1 MFSQL
6 AERVHSETNA
16 LIVTI
21 RPGDASNLK
30 AALKKLIRD
39 ATNTDHD
46 DEDERSASSVPG
58 VSSHDPSQL
67 YPLQKA
73 NSLQGHKFLNYDLQ
87 LLQNHLK
94 TSKHKQVVVAFQDSE
109 SFDSTLLTELIE
121 LFQYVIFFTCL
132 TDD

>member
-6 AERVHSETNA
+6 AERVHSETDA

-46 DEDERSASSVPG
+46 EEDERSASSVPG
-58 VSSHDPSQL
+58 VSSHI
-67 YPLQKA
+67 
-73 NSLQGHKFLNYDLQ
+73 SLSVLPGAEADRHQGHKFLNYDLQ

-94 TSKHKQVVVAFQDSE
+94 SSKHRQVVVAFQDSE
-109 SFDSTLLTELIE
+109 SFDSTLLTELIK
-121 LFQYVIFFTCL
+121 LFQYVIL
-132 TDD
+132 IIY

>member
-6 AERVHSETNA
+6 AERVHSETDA

-46 DEDERSASSVPG
+46 EEDERSASSVPG
-58 VSSHDPSQL
+58 VSSYISLSVLPS
-67 YPLQKA
+67 A
-73 NSLQGHKFLNYDLQ
+73 EADRHQGHKFLNYDLQ
-87 LLQNHLK
+87 LL
-94 TSKHKQVVVAFQDSE
+94 
-109 SFDSTLLTELIE
+109 
-121 LFQYVIFFTCL
+121 
-132 TDD
+132 